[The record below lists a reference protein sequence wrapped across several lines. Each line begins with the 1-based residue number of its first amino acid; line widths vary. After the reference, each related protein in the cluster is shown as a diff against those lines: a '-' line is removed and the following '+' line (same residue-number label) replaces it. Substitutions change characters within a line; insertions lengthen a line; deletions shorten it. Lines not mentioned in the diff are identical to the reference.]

1 MNNYPTLYV
10 IQKWISGSRG
20 VEPRTSAP
28 ALPCFPLF
36 ISPPVPSSRLAR
48 SAAYQGYAVTLDLFP
63 LLGFTA
69 SQKCTQA
76 RWLKCYVLE
85 SSL

>member
-10 IQKWISGSRG
+10 IQKWISGSQG

-28 ALPCFPLF
+28 ALPCFPF
-36 ISPPVPSSRLAR
+36 IYFTLVPDSRLVR
-48 SAAYQGYAVTLDLFP
+48 SASYQGYAVTLDLFP

-69 SQKCTQA
+69 SQKSTQA
-76 RWLKCYVLE
+76 R
-85 SSL
+85 

>member
-1 MNNYPTLYV
+1 MNNYPTLYY
-10 IQKWISGSRG
+10 IQRWISGSQG

-28 ALPCFPLF
+28 ALPCFPF
-36 ISPPVPSSRLAR
+36 VYSHPVPDSRLVR
-48 SAAYQGYAVTLDLFP
+48 SDTYQRAAVTLDLLP

-69 SQKCTQA
+69 DTRAHKPEFG
-76 RWLKCYVLE
+76 CYVLE